1 MRITASQLRRIIKE
15 EAQRVLGARRPAPVR
30 RRRMFE
36 GPDDPDEFAAPDY
49 DVEGRYMNM
58 LEQTY
63 GPEGKLAAINF
74 AVLKDLEGKI
84 DNEGYGSAD
93 SKTLKKQWFEETFKE
108 TLNKCFGPGSSPSDK
123 DFDYI
128 ERLARTIN
136 NAAVG
141 DAAVMAEDWANK
153 VLRDDPMPVLDF
165 FGDLEKEGEEI
176 FPQSKAPGI
185 TWSKPL

>member
-1 MRITASQLRRIIKE
+1 MRITTSQLRRIIKE
-15 EAQRVLGARRPAPVR
+15 EAQRVLGTNRRTPSR

-36 GPDDPDEFAAPDY
+36 GPDDPDEFAAPDD
-49 DVEGRYMNM
+49 DVEGRYMDM

-74 AVLKDLEGKI
+74 AILKDLEGKI

-93 SKTLKKQWFEETFKE
+93 SKTLKKQWFEKTFKE
-108 TLNKCFGPGSSPSDK
+108 TLKKCFGPRSSPSDK

-128 ERLARTIN
+128 ETLARTIN
-136 NAAVG
+136 NAAFG

-153 VLRDDPMPVLDF
+153 ALRKDPMPVVDF
-165 FGDLEKEGEEI
+165 FGDLERQKVL
-176 FPQSKAPGI
+176 PQSKAPGI
-185 TWSKPL
+185 TWSTPL